1 MACFTDVDVRM
12 MWNNTIMTAT
22 RFTATGDWADR
33 NYSSVSQIQ
42 ISMSESQLLAYM
54 IFQVLQDITDI
65 LF

>member
-12 MWNNTIMTAT
+12 MWNNAIMTAT

-33 NYSSVSQIQ
+33 NYAVSQIQ

-54 IFQVLQDITDI
+54 IFQIIQDITDI